1 MIRILLILLLLTS
14 CQNKQPQKT
23 DETWQ
28 GNMKSFSDE
37 LVQLLP
43 LIHSQQKFN
52 DPKNKDQIIQ
62 RLNRFKKLSHK
73 INTADLKPD
82 QDPGMKLIS
91 TQLEEE
97 IDRVANAVQMGRNDF
112 ARHQMKNITSYCI
125 ECHTRHS
132 AGPQFSEKL
141 NQSLGGMNS
150 FEKADYYGSVRHFDQ
165 SVQSYIEGLQ
175 TSSVTNASDYLKE
188 AKKALYISVRMQN
201 NPKLAEQITQTIL
214 SNQKV
219 PHFISEQ
226 AKAWKTSILKWKSE
240 PQQRPHER
248 KKMFQQAQKLI
259 QQAQKQ
265 SDYYSDEHGFIEQ
278 LRAQSILSQL
288 LAYTQAAPSEK
299 AEWLFL
305 IGKSYESTGNLK
317 YGSLHEGY
325 FQTCIETH
333 PHSKIAMKC
342 YRALEE
348 TLYMGYSGSSGLFL
362 PEDVVLHL
370 QKLKALALEI

>member
-1 MIRILLILLLLTS
+1 MIRILFILLLITA
-14 CQNKQPQKT
+14 CQNKESQKPK
-23 DETWQ
+23 ETWQ

-37 LVQLLP
+37 LIQLLP
-43 LIHSQQKFN
+43 LIHSEQKFN
-52 DPKNKDQIIQ
+52 DPKNKDQIIE
-62 RLNRFKKLSHK
+62 RLGRFKKLSHK
-73 INTADLKPD
+73 INTTDLKPD

-97 IDRVANAVQMGRNDF
+97 IERVTGAVQIGRTDF

-141 NQSLGGMNS
+141 NQSLSGMNA
-150 FEKADYYGSVRHFDQ
+150 FEKADYYGSVRYFDQ
-165 SVQSYIEGLQ
+165 SVQSYLEGLQ
-175 TSSVTNASDYLKE
+175 TSKVANASDYLKE

-201 NPKLAEQITQTIL
+201 NALLAEKITQTIL
-214 SNQKV
+214 ANPKV

-226 AKAWKTSILKWKSE
+226 TKAWNKSILKWKAE
-240 PQQRPHER
+240 PQQRPNDR
-248 KKMFQQAQKLI
+248 KKMFLFAQKLI
-259 QQAQKQ
+259 QDAQKQ

-288 LAYTQAAPSEK
+288 LAYTQATAAEK

-317 YGSLHEGY
+317 YWSLHEGY
-325 FQTCIETH
+325 YQTCIETQ
-333 PHSKIAMKC
+333 PHSKIAMRC

-348 TLYMGYSGSSGLFL
+348 SLYMGYSGSSGLFL
-362 PEDVVLHL
+362 PEDELLRL